1 MSIEVKNLSFSYGEH
16 EVLHDVSFSVAA
28 GEYLSILGP
37 NGVGKSTLFRCVL
50 GLLRD
55 YTGSVTVEGRDAKSL
70 SIREAARSS
79 PTSPRA
85 RTRPSTTACATS
97 CSWARRAGSA
107 PSPRRR
113 RRMSG
118 GWTRPWRR

>member
-1 MSIEVKNLSFSYGEH
+1 MSIEVKNLSFAYGEH

-55 YTGSVTVEGRDAKSL
+55 FKVGD
-70 SIREAARSS
+70 
-79 PTSPRA
+79 
-85 RTRPSTTACATS
+85 
-97 CSWARRAGSA
+97 
-107 PSPRRR
+107 
-113 RRMSG
+113 
-118 GWTRPWRR
+118 